1 MKKTGY
7 QIFTALV
14 ISMLIFS
21 ACNSSSKRAEVVNQL
36 KSASKLTTV
45 EYVLTKIVSA
55 KENKLIGKNL
65 YFFAKTKAYVKAG
78 IDLSKLQENDIVI
91 SENKISVSLPP
102 IEIINFS
109 YPADS
114 FEVVTKYTEE
124 RSLFGW
130 NNIDVEQKDD
140 YFRQAETD
148 IRANINDL
156 GITEVAE
163 KNALKF
169 LTKLLASLGFT
180 EIYLTFKPGDGV
192 LQENKELQQE
202 IGELENVISDLK
214 TALKKSN

>member
-14 ISMLIFS
+14 VSMLIFS

-180 EIYLTFKPGDGV
+180 EIYLTFKPAT
-192 LQENKELQQE
+192 EFCKKTRNCNKKLA
-202 IGELENVISDLK
+202 NWK
-214 TALKKSN
+214 M

>member
-14 ISMLIFS
+14 VSMLIFS